1 MSKLIGLFRIGN
13 DPELRYT
20 NTQMAVL
27 QLSLAYNYG
36 KEKKTQWVNATLFG
50 KRAESLSNFLAKG
63 QLIYGEVSDIHIDTY
78 AAKDGTERVSLKG
91 VVQEVG
97 LTAKAD
103 APQQAQQVQQRS
115 QRPSAESP
123 ADMDDDIPF

>member
-63 QLIYGEVSDIHIDTY
+63 QLIYAEVSDIHVDTY

-103 APQQAQQVQQRS
+103 APQQPQQR
-115 QRPSAESP
+115 QVAQNIRNQNL
-123 ADMDDDIPF
+123 DDLDPPF

>member
-63 QLIYGEVSDIHIDTY
+63 QLIYAEVSDIHVDTY

-103 APQQAQQVQQRS
+103 APQQPQQRP
-115 QRPSAESP
+115 QRSAAQSVE
-123 ADMDDDIPF
+123 DMDSDLPF

>member
-1 MSKLIGLFRIGN
+1 MKLIGLFRIGN

-63 QLIYGEVSDIHIDTY
+63 QLIYGEVSDIHVDTY
-78 AAKDGTERVSLKG
+78 TAKDGTECVSLKG

-103 APQQAQQVQQRS
+103 APQQPQPTQQRP